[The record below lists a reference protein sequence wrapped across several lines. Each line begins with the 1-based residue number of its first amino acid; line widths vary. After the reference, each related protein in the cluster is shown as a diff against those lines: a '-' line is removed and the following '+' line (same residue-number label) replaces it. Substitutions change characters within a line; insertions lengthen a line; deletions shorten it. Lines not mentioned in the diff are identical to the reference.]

1 MFNYNSI
8 NNIFFS
14 KGNIKLKDK
23 NDNIYKF
30 SELYIDEKK
39 KKIVGSD
46 AKMFFNDSNL
56 KSDPE
61 NNPRLF
67 ANSLAISE
75 DVTSVQKGVFTFCKF
90 RENDKCPCGAKS
102 KKIHHNSSKK
112 LFIMIVLF

>member
-30 SELYIDEKK
+30 SELYIDEKKK

-75 DVTSVQKGVFTFCKF
+75 DVTSVQKGYSLSVSL
-90 RENDKCPCGAKS
+90 ENDKCPPWELRAK
-102 KKIHHNSSKK
+102 KNSSQ
-112 LFIMIVLF
+112 